1 MEDDPNVRGLLS
13 TLLVAEGYLV
23 GSAPDGLS
31 GLVAASTQRPAL
43 ILLDVMMP
51 DYGGVRVLE
60 AMREDP
66 GLADVPVIAVTGKME
81 VLSTLAELIGE
92 RNVFAKPFAVE
103 ELLAR
108 VQEVTG
114 GPGRQSGRP
123 IRLPD

>member
-60 AMREDP
+60 TMREDP

-114 GPGRQSGRP
+114 GPGRQSGRQ

>member
-31 GLVAASTQRPAL
+31 GLVAAYTQRPAL

-60 AMREDP
+60 TMREDP

-108 VQEVTG
+108 VEQVTG

>member
-60 AMREDP
+60 TMREDP

>member
-60 AMREDP
+60 TMREDP

-81 VLSTLAELIGE
+81 VLATLAELIGE